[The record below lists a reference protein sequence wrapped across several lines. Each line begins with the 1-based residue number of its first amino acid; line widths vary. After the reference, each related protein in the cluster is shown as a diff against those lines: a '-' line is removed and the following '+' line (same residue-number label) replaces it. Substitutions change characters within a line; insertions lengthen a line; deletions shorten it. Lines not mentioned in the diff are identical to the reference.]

1 MTETTARFAALDAA
15 FDAALGPLRAHDE
28 RPVVLFSGGVDS
40 GLLAWELRA
49 HPHAR
54 LFTVGRSGCADLRR
68 AEAAVASIGLPWSS
82 IELEGQDLEDLER
95 RLTSDGPPLEVGQ
108 RGILLALAAGFGHAP
123 PGRLVLGQGVDELF
137 LGYAHFRGLSPAQ
150 ARERS
155 EADLARL
162 LDRDVPCTLACARR
176 FGREVSCP
184 YLDPSFLGAARAFA
198 IEEHLPGE
206 LTKPLFREFAR
217 HRGLPEA
224 LAGAP
229 KKAIQYG
236 SGVDRW
242 LARRAAG
249 RS

>member
-1 MTETTARFAALDAA
+1 MTEARARFAALDAA
-15 FDAALGPLRAHDE
+15 FDGALEPLRAADE

-49 HPHAR
+49 QPHAR

-68 AEAAVASIGLPWSS
+68 AAAAVAPIGLPWSS
-82 IELEGQDLEDLER
+82 VELEGQDLEGLET
-95 RLTSDGPPLEVGQ
+95 RLTSDGTLPEAAQ
-108 RGILLALAAGFGHAP
+108 RGILLALAAGFEHAP

-137 LGYAHFRGLSPAQ
+137 LGYAHFRGLSLLQ

-162 LDRDVPCTLACARR
+162 LERDVPRTLACARR
-176 FGREVSCP
+176 LGREVSCP
-184 YLDPSFLGAARAFA
+184 YLDPGFLGAARAFA
-198 IEEHLPGE
+198 TEEHLPGE

-242 LARRAAG
+242 LRRRAAG
-249 RS
+249 RP